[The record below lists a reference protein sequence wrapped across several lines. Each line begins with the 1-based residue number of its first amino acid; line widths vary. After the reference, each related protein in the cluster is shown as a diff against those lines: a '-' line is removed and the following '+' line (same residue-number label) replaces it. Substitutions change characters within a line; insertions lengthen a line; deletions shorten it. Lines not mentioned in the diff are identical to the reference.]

1 MINKFLWYRFLPN
14 ILFRIKYFFKSIN
27 QIQTHETRNI
37 RYVHVDDISFVKTLS
52 AISKIL
58 RTSNIGG
65 YSTLKDTFVETPKR
79 IWLHL
84 WTIEDEQI
92 GCVYTFWLAMP
103 PDIGFET

>member
-1 MINKFLWYRFLPN
+1 MRFAIFVIYTRRWYWFCQDV
-14 ILFRIKYFFKSIN
+14 ICHF
-27 QIQTHETRNI
+27 
-37 RYVHVDDISFVKTLS
+37 
-52 AISKIL
+52 KIL